1 MLSRPLSLAISL
13 ALSLSYPALSL
24 AATHTPRTCDSG
36 HVSIFKQESVSTGGI
51 GGTGHET
58 TIPPGGIG
66 GTEHKSS
73 IRTSNN
79 SGIGGTGH
87 ETTIPPGGIGGTE
100 HDQSIR
106 ISDSS
111 GIGGTG
117 HEATIPPGG
126 IGGTGHESTIP
137 PGGIGGTG
145 HESIT
150 PPGGI
155 GGTGIMAAG
164 TLVNV
169 NGVVTVEDYTKQT
182 IQLASGDEICL
193 GDRITSNQDAK
204 AKIVFADGAML
215 YVLKNTEINLV
226 DYHYS
231 AEKPETGRS
240 LISILKGDI
249 RSVSGKISKLN
260 PQKYSFQTPA
270 STIRVIGTDFLV
282 THLPQQEGA
291 IDAGTY
297 TKVISGEVSVQSA
310 TSTIKLRAG
319 ESSHVMLNGTQSI
332 ITSGGGSCAAP

>member
-1 MLSRPLSLAISL
+1 MRLRHLSLAVSL
-13 ALSLSYPALSL
+13 ALILGSPGLSL
-24 AATHTPRTCDSG
+24 AASHVARTCSTAKT
-36 HVSIFKQESVSTGGI
+36 SIFNQDSISSGGI
-51 GGTGHET
+51 GGTGHES

-66 GTEHKSS
+66 GTEHNSS
-73 IRTSNN
+73 IRTSDN

-87 ETTIPPGGIGGTE
+87 EATIPPGGIGGTE
-100 HDQSIR
+100 HDSSVR
-106 ISDSS
+106 TSDNS

-126 IGGTGHESTIP
+126 IGGTGHEATI
-137 PGGIGGTG
+137 
-145 HESIT
+145 

-169 NGVVTVEDYTKQT
+169 NGIVIVEDSSKQK

-193 GDRITSNQDAK
+193 GDRIATSQDAK
-204 AKIVFADGAML
+204 AKIQFTDGAML

-226 DYHYS
+226 DYNYAAHQPDQS
-231 AEKPETGRS
+231 RS
-240 LISILKGDI
+240 LINITKGDV
-249 RSVSGKISKLN
+249 RSVSGAISKLN
-260 PQKYSFQTPA
+260 PQKYSFNTPA

-291 IDAGTY
+291 LDAGTY

-319 ESSHVMLNGTQSI
+319 ESSHVMLNGTQSVI
-332 ITSGGGSCAAP
+332 SSGGGTCTAP

>member
-1 MLSRPLSLAISL
+1 MQLRHLSLAISL
-13 ALSLSYPALSL
+13 VLILNHSGTAL
-24 AATHTPRTCDSG
+24 AANLTPRTCSSAHSPILEQNSIPAGGIGGTG
-36 HVSIFKQESVSTGGI
+36 HESTTAPGGI

-66 GTEHKSS
+66 GTELNASLE
-73 IRTSNN
+73 N

-87 ETTIPPGGIGGTE
+87 ETTIPPGGIGGT
-100 HDQSIR
+100 
-106 ISDSS
+106 
-111 GIGGTG
+111 G
-117 HEATIPPGG
+117 HEPT
-126 IGGTGHESTIP
+126 
-137 PGGIGGTG
+137 
-145 HESIT
+145 T

-169 NGVVTVEDYTKQT
+169 NGVIIVEDISKQK

-193 GDRITSNQDAK
+193 GDRITTSQNAK
-204 AKIVFADGAML
+204 AKVLFTDGAIL
-215 YVLKNTEINLV
+215 YVLKNTEISLV

-231 AEKPETGRS
+231 AEQPDVNRS
-240 LISILKGDI
+240 LITLVKGDI

-260 PQKYSFQTPA
+260 PQKYSLQTPA

-282 THLPQQEGA
+282 THLQQQEGA
-291 IDAGTY
+291 LDAGTY

-319 ESSHVMLNGTQSI
+319 ESSHVMLNGTQSV
-332 ITSGGGSCAAP
+332 ITSGGGTCAAP